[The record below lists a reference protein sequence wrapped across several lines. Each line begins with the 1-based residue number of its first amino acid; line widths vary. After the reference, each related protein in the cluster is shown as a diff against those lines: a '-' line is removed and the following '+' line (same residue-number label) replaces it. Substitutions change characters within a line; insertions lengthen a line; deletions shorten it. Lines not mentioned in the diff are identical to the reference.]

1 MDKLGVLRPL
11 SLPPNVE
18 GIEYGRQRGKVLGKE
33 GEKKGRGGRKQYYG
47 KVTYTA
53 QTCSYYYNTLS
64 SDLITQPF
72 TVSVFI
78 IS

>member
-33 GEKKGRGGRKQYYG
+33 GEKKGRGGAENSIMVRLLIQLRHAAITIIPYP
-47 KVTYTA
+47 VT
-53 QTCSYYYNTLS
+53 
-64 SDLITQPF
+64 
-72 TVSVFI
+72 
-78 IS
+78 

>member
-33 GEKKGRGGRKQYYG
+33 GEKKGGGAENSIMVRLLIQLRHAAITIIPYP
-47 KVTYTA
+47 VT
-53 QTCSYYYNTLS
+53 
-64 SDLITQPF
+64 
-72 TVSVFI
+72 
-78 IS
+78 

>member
-33 GEKKGRGGRKQYYG
+33 GEKKGRGGGQK
-47 KVTYTA
+47 
-53 QTCSYYYNTLS
+53 
-64 SDLITQPF
+64 
-72 TVSVFI
+72 TVLW
-78 IS
+78 

>member
-33 GEKKGRGGRKQYYG
+33 GEKKGTGGGAENSIMVRLLIQLRHAAITIIPYP
-47 KVTYTA
+47 VT
-53 QTCSYYYNTLS
+53 
-64 SDLITQPF
+64 
-72 TVSVFI
+72 
-78 IS
+78 

>member
-33 GEKKGRGGRKQYYG
+33 GEKKGRGGGGAENSIMVRLLIQLRHAAITIIPYP
-47 KVTYTA
+47 VT
-53 QTCSYYYNTLS
+53 
-64 SDLITQPF
+64 
-72 TVSVFI
+72 
-78 IS
+78 

>member
-33 GEKKGRGGRKQYYG
+33 GEKKGRGAAENSIMVRLLIQLRHAAITIIPYP
-47 KVTYTA
+47 VT
-53 QTCSYYYNTLS
+53 
-64 SDLITQPF
+64 
-72 TVSVFI
+72 
-78 IS
+78 